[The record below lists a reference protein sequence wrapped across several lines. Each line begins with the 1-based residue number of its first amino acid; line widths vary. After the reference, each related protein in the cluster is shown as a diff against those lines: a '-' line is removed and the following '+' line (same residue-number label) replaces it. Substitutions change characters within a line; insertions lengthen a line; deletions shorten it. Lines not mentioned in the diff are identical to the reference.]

1 MATENLTVKFKV
13 DTSEVKSGA
22 DEAKNK
28 VKSAAQSMSSDV
40 RQASSSMKSSLGE
53 VKNATQGIE
62 RATKSASNAVGQM
75 ERQVTQSAATMGRSL
90 DGVAEKVKSI
100 SQRQAIG
107 FASRGLNVA
116 GSALGWAA
124 DNLVEK
130 DSPAQAGMK
139 VGASALS
146 GAAGGAMMGGMVGG
160 PVGALIGGAA
170 GALAGAAK
178 ELWSASS
185 ELKKSAEDRNRSAQ
199 QNLQKHA
206 ADLEDRERQD
216 KYDRENKALIS
227 GIGKTWWQNKST
239 GETITGNDRIRKI
252 QEGRQAEVDRIS
264 KERDDYIKAHRNDTG
279 EDAVKASIRLDLFDK
294 DLARAT
300 ERLEALAPVV
310 DALKKAEKEAADA
323 EKKRKEKYEKASAA
337 LDEKVQAYA
346 LKGQKEEIKDEIR
359 GKESTISELQSK
371 LQGSISNSLV
381 GNLRVDS
388 LTRIGGGRG
397 YAAYNN
403 SAANVQAKIENHLK
417 ELIKIE
423 QTQLTEL
430 NTKLENLTTVV
441 QNKGSTAEW
450 AS

>member
-1 MATENLTVKFKV
+1 MATANLTVKFKV
-13 DTSEVKSGA
+13 DTSEVKQGA

-40 RQASSSMKSSLGE
+40 RQASSSMKSSLGD
-53 VKNATQGIE
+53 VQNAAQGIE

-75 ERQVTQSAATMGRSL
+75 ERQVSQSASRMSSDL
-90 DGVAEKVKSI
+90 SGVAQQIKNI
-100 SQRQAIG
+100 SARQAG
-107 FASRGLNVA
+107 AMVARGLGMLGSAVTSYAENRMENGSPGQAGTKVA
-116 GSALGWAA
+116 GA
-124 DNLVEK
+124 
-130 DSPAQAGMK
+130 
-139 VGASALS
+139 ALS
-146 GAAGGAMMGGMVGG
+146 GAATGIAMGSAAGPWGM
-160 PVGALIGGAA
+160 LIGGAA
-170 GALAGAAK
+170 GALIGAAK
-178 ELWSASS
+178 AQREAAD
-185 ELKKSAEDRNRSAQ
+185 ELKKAAQDRQRNAQ
-199 QNLQKHA
+199 DNLQKHA
-206 ADLEDRERQD
+206 ADLDERDR
-216 KYDRENKALIS
+216 KAAVDRENNILIN

-279 EDAVKASIRLDLFDK
+279 EDAVKSSIRLDLFDK

-310 DALKKAEKEAADA
+310 DALKKAEQEAADA
-323 EKKRKEKYEKASAA
+323 EKKRKEKFEKASAA

-371 LQGSISNSLV
+371 LQGSISSPLV
-381 GNLRVDS
+381 GNLKVDS